1 MDGTTPRLNQ
11 KPEDRPSGG
20 ALRYK
25 ETRCGRERR
34 EALKEADRMDL
45 NLKLSDDV
53 TLGKFL
59 MSLKF
64 SFPFLFHHWELS
76 LSQPCSS
83 DPQPWFPD
91 VKVCTENVPW
101 SR

>member
-1 MDGTTPRLNQ
+1 MDGTTPRLNP

-64 SFPFLFHHWELS
+64 SFPFLSFSVSPLG
-76 LSQPCSS
+76 
-83 DPQPWFPD
+83 
-91 VKVCTENVPW
+91 TEPKPALLQVF
-101 SR
+101 